1 MFKGMF
7 TYDYIDG
14 DNDTLKVRI
23 RLSKDKDHEC
33 DTFDRIEDIIYQM
46 NSEGTEIENNTIQI
60 EIKNNKL
67 KYNFK
72 K

>member
-1 MFKGMF
+1 MDKGMF
-7 TYDYIDG
+7 TYDYIGG

-23 RLSKDKDHEC
+23 RLSKDNDHEC

-46 NSEGTEIENNTIQI
+46 NSESTEIENTIFQI

-67 KYNFK
+67 EYKF
-72 K
+72 